1 MADRAQIQDA
11 VNAGGGLL
19 RLEPSWVPRS
29 FMIPGRR
36 LRLHPDD
43 YYACGGDRGG
53 INERWFSSTT
63 NADNGPGT
71 PPDEGLSYV
80 RVAGALSVTLGLFA
94 LMVARRDDAW
104 WWAWAFAIA
113 TGLCGTIA
121 TLHAAF
127 GLPEGAGSFLWLL
140 FAVVSW
146 ILTAGLVVG
155 ITRASQEH
163 PIS

>member
-1 MADRAQIQDA
+1 MTILRRALHAFSA
-11 VNAGGGLL
+11 VYWGCGLAL
-19 RLEPSWVPRS
+19 LLVPRW
-29 FMIPGRR
+29 ILEDWLGQPPY
-36 LRLHPDD
+36 PD
-43 YYACGGDRGG
+43 Y
-53 INERWFSSTT
+53 
-63 NADNGPGT
+63 
-71 PPDEGLSYV
+71 SYV
-80 RVAGALSVTLGLFA
+80 RVAGALSLTLALFA

-113 TGLCGTIA
+113 TGLCGTIS